1 MELSIQFLTVNMK
14 KERLEKLYETLAL
27 LQALLLAVSITYYT
41 ADEDGDHLF
50 GIISCVANCAFWMG
64 TICSAIFAVVV
75 ATLDTDEQLE
85 QLVLLY
91 GLALLRAPMVFFVW
105 GCVLVFLQFIFYF
118 KLKVDAGFNCSAC
131 LGTCFVVAPLFF
143 HCMHKMG
150 WATKVIHT
158 EAQAEADITRYSTPA
173 DLRQMLSSY
182 VRNKEGGNN
191 VLALDRDEFLSL
203 VRASKAIKSTSVQRD
218 FAARIF
224 DAHVEAQL
232 TTTLDLFVFGP
243 NEMNG
248 NESVEFMPDA
258 PNELGKKMA
267 VCEEVKEE
275 EAEEDTWKNAVCI
288 GKL

>member
-203 VRASKAIKSTSVQRD
+203 VRASKAIKPTSVQRD

-224 DAHVEAQL
+224 DAHVEA
-232 TTTLDLFVFGP
+232 
-243 NEMNG
+243 
-248 NESVEFMPDA
+248 
-258 PNELGKKMA
+258 ELGKKMA

-275 EAEEDTWKNAVCI
+275 EAEEDTWKKILPFGGLRNPR
-288 GKL
+288 